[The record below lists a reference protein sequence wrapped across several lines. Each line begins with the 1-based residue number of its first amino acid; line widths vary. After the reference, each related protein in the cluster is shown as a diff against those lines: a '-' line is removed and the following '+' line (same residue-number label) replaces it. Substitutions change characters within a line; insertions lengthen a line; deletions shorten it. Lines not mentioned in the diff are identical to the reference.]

1 VLIFVAVFLGG
12 FVPIVGAFVT
22 GALAVFIALVY
33 AGPPAALTMAII
45 VLAVQQ
51 LESQVLQPLV
61 MGAAMRIHPLAV
73 ALAVAAGG
81 YLGGIPGVLFAV
93 PIVAYLN
100 VFIKY
105 LANNQW
111 VNDPLAMNFLA
122 GPASKVLK

>member
-1 VLIFVAVFLGG
+1 
-12 FVPIVGAFVT
+12 
-22 GALAVFIALVY
+22 
-33 AGPPAALTMAII
+33 MAII

-81 YLGGIPGVLFAV
+81 YLGGIPGILFAV

-122 GPASKVLK
+122 GPTPKVLK